1 MNSLSPDLA
10 VVAGLVEAVGLGEVV
25 GLVEE
30 EVRWMMAQVVQL
42 LVGAAAAAEERWRQ
56 AAGERAEG
64 RWRQAMEA
72 RAEARAER
80 WKRAE
85 VAVVELLPRAT
96 VVVQAAQ
103 IK

>member
-72 RAEARAER
+72 RAER